1 MMCQHFDVFRPLYCF
16 QQGALDFCTGYIF
29 VMNDPVF
36 CMTAFTAQFEIA
48 ICFHIET
55 GSPVHKFLKSRR
67 SFFDDHFYHISFI
80 FAVAGTH
87 GIFDMFFEIIFVK
100 IGNYSKSAL
109 RIFGIAFVFIS
120 FGDDD
125 DFGFGHLF

>member
-1 MMCQHFDVFRPLYCF
+1 
-16 QQGALDFCTGYIF
+16 
-29 VMNDPVF
+29 MNNAVF
-36 CMTAFTAQFEIA
+36 CVAAFATQFEIA

-55 GSPVHKFLKSRR
+55 RSPVHKFLKSRR